1 MGHKLRCMGSITE
14 PGLSPDPLQASHRH
28 LSPAAPLEW
37 DFFFQNRE
45 ELQLGIAAQQED
57 GCFAQSCLQTMMRE
71 EILSPSVRIKPFL
84 EKCNYR

>member
-28 LSPAAPLEW
+28 LSPAAPLGW

-57 GCFAQSCLQTMMRE
+57 GRLCTELFANDDEGRNSFPLCAH
-71 EILSPSVRIKPFL
+71 
-84 EKCNYR
+84 